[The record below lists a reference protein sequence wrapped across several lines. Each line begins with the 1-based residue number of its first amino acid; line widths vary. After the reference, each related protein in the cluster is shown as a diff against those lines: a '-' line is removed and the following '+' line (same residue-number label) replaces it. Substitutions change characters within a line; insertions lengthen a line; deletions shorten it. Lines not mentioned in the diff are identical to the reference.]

1 MGRSAV
7 GGGGGRGKQRQL
19 IRAALDTTREL
30 ILEWG
35 TGRRWALSVRRVV
48 KCAGLGGQAARSAA
62 GIALSGLAKMGLLV
76 KVNGGRARKKYVPT
90 ELGLAWARA
99 CSPGDC
105 GGCPVLRCPYG
116 YLDAY
121 LRLSTSRGR
130 RRAVAEA
137 AATQPSG
144 SWRTPPAPQVSAG
157 STP

>member
-7 GGGGGRGKQRQL
+7 GGGGGRGRLQQL
-19 IRAALDTTREL
+19 IRVALDATRGL
-30 ILEWG
+30 FLEWG

-48 KCAGLGGQAARSAA
+48 KRAGLRGQAARSAA
-62 GIALSGLAKMGLLV
+62 GIALSGLARMGCLV
-76 KVNGGRARKKYVPT
+76 KVNGGRAKKKYVPT
-90 ELGLAWARA
+90 ELGLAWARS

-105 GGCPVLRCPYG
+105 GGCPVLRCPYD

-121 LRLSTSRGR
+121 LRLSTRRR
-130 RRAVAEA
+130 RRAVAES

-144 SWRTPPAPQVSAG
+144 SWRRPPAPRVSAG